1 MSAVPVALAGLG
13 DIGLSAHLP
22 ALLRHP
28 VATPAL
34 LVDPDPDRRT
44 AAAAIA
50 PGVATAADVDAVLTD
65 ETIRAVV
72 LATPPWVTTG
82 LAARLLDA
90 GRYVLAEKPIAESSA
105 AAAQLEW
112 SDTARLQIG
121 LTYRHDPALARL
133 RSWLVAGRLGA
144 PLLVR
149 AHIYDEA
156 RSTASHD
163 ERIAATLGHG
173 SPAIHEG
180 AHVFDWLRYLL
191 GDPDEVADA
200 WAVRTDPAPAAPNL
214 TGARLT
220 YPGGTTALVE
230 FGWLTDRL
238 PRTELSFLGPRGL
251 AVLDGLTFALR
262 LETADGVESVNFAGT
277 RMFRSFDR
285 QLDRFVALV
294 TGAGPAP
301 EPSLADALAALRIGE
316 RIDAVA

>member
-1 MSAVPVALAGLG
+1 MSAVAVALVGLG

-28 VATPAL
+28 VAAPAL
-34 LVDPDPDRRT
+34 LVDPDPARR
-44 AAAAIA
+44 AAAEAF
-50 PGVATAADVDAVLTD
+50 GVPTADDVDAVLTD
-65 ETIRAVV
+65 DTMPAVV

-105 AAAQLEW
+105 AAAPLLER
-112 SDTARLQIG
+112 SDTKRLQVG

-133 RSWLVAGRLGA
+133 RSWLPRLGA

-156 RSTASHD
+156 HSTPAHD
-163 ERIAATLGHG
+163 SRIAATLEHG

-180 AHVFDWLRYLL
+180 AHVFDWLRFLL

-200 WAVRTDPAPAAPNL
+200 WAVRTDPALAAPNL
-214 TGARLT
+214 TGARLA
-220 YPGGTTALVE
+220 YPDGTTVLVE

-238 PRTELSFLGPRGL
+238 PRTELSFLGPQGL
-251 AVLDGLTFALR
+251 AVLDGFTFALR
-262 LETADGVESVNFAGT
+262 LETADGVESADFAGE
-277 RMFRSFDR
+277 RMARSFDR

-294 TGAGPAP
+294 TGSASDP
-301 EPSLADALAALRIGE
+301 EPSLDDALAALRIGE
-316 RIDAVA
+316 QIDDLA